1 MCHAHPRSQLLSRSA
16 SSSSRSR
23 RASSS
28 ASRSRKFAASTSDAP
43 SMPTASPS
51 LSTSAD
57 PLLLTRYAFAYEAR
71 YGIFGF
77 LGCSLKRSTQS
88 WPLGLCIVVPSRKI
102 DVSGC
107 FRLRDFSCARRALRS
122 CVAALNAWFE
132 AMTKQ
137 CS

>member
-1 MCHAHPRSQLLSRSA
+1 MALSVRTFSSSSFLSRSLL
-16 SSSSRSR
+16 RSQ
-23 RASSS
+23 
-28 ASRSRKFAASTSDAP
+28 
-43 SMPTASPS
+43 
-51 LSTSAD
+51 
-57 PLLLTRYAFAYEAR
+57 
-71 YGIFGF
+71 FGF